1 MESLRELLDVVL
13 HLDRHLNEWAGWM
26 GSWLYVLLFAIV
38 FCETGLIVT
47 PFLPGDSL
55 LFAVGALCSV
65 EGATTSLPLA
75 MAVLFVAAV
84 LGDAVNYAVGRYLGP
99 AVFTSENSRI
109 FNPKHIQRTHE
120 FYEKYGGKTIFLARF
135 VPIVRTFAPF
145 VAGAGAMNYGRFI
158 VYNVVGGIAW
168 VTTMMGA
175 GMIFGQMS
183 YRHFALWNVTGALV
197 WITTL
202 TLAGYL
208 FGQIPIIKHNFESV
222 ILAIIVL
229 SMMPMLIEWV
239 RARRSAARESA

>member
-26 GSWLYVLLFAIV
+26 GSWLYVLLFVIV

-145 VAGAGAMNYGRFI
+145 VAGI
-158 VYNVVGGIAW
+158 
-168 VTTMMGA
+168 
-175 GMIFGQMS
+175 GQMS

-202 TLAGYL
+202 TMAGYL